1 MGAGASSDGGELE
14 QLVACTYLLGQALAS
29 MSFPD
34 MYRIQDFHAEDAPA
48 LRSARGL
55 AADREN
61 AAREAAQPFD
71 YGSRFN
77 VMVSGERIVLD
88 DVARENPDGWTPLH
102 ACCHSHATTTAALA
116 IVEARAQPGEPR
128 GARGGARAHNAG
140 WTPLHMAAAYGVEP
154 VVAALLDAGADARCR
169 NSLSWTPLHEACHRG
184 FEPISCLGE
193 AARCGFKDIAVLL
206 LEAGAPKDLANGI
219 GWTPLHEA
227 AFYNHVDVVRSL
239 LVYGAD
245 ATLRDAQDALAYHVA
260 SLGSVRDVLEE
271 MGGELCGNQI
281 FNPTSMPSP
290 ADRRRLSPG
299 AAPAPAPDAST
310 PARGGLAAAPPGAP
324 EEFLCAISRAQ
335 RPLAP
340 PHGHAFEAKVIRAW
354 FAKNGSICPLTG
366 QPSSRAAR
374 RAAEAIRDCYRENNA
389 AKLGDGS
396 VDELLAKAPTL
407 RCAVDAWGEKLA
419 GRPWAF
425 AVFSVDGGDGGGRLV
440 PPPRPKRDAWVAE
453 LEATARFFARLDR
466 ERAYQRE
473 EESLVRSAVD
483 DSARTLE
490 ADQRRL
496 EELERLE
503 DLETRRGLAAS
514 ELADE
519 ERRRASA
526 LPDARAML
534 ESALDD
540 ALRHATEAN
549 ALRRGASTE
558 GPRRHAAAAF
568 VAAKRHIVD
577 MPADARPE
585 RDVMDMIDSGSLQC
599 RQAADAPR

>member
-77 VMVSGERIVLD
+77 VMVSGER
-88 DVARENPDGWTPLH
+88 
-102 ACCHSHATTTAALA
+102 
-116 IVEARAQPGEPR
+116 
-128 GARGGARAHNAG
+128 
-140 WTPLHMAAAYGVEP
+140 
-154 VVAALLDAGADARCR
+154 AD
-169 NSLSWTPLHEACHRG
+169 SACHRG
-184 FEPISCLGE
+184 FEPIVRRLLAAPGAAADLGHVPDGDAARRFPFARPPPQSCLGE

-271 MGGELCGNQI
+271 MGGELCGEGAAAPRADRDRI
-281 FNPTSMPSP
+281 AFVFGDAEDPASRVGVAGAPLLAEGKDDDAPSGAAAPRRP

-310 PARGGLAAAPPGAP
+310 PARGGLAAAPPDAP
-324 EEFLCAISRAQ
+324 EEFLCAISR
-335 RPLAP
+335 RVLKEPLASP
-340 PHGHAFEAKVIRAW
+340 YGHVFEAKVIRAW

-366 QPSSRAAR
+366 QPLVES
-374 RAAEAIRDCYRENNA
+374 
-389 AKLGDGS
+389 
-396 VDELLAKAPTL
+396 ELKIH
-407 RCAVDAWGEKLA
+407 DALKTKITNWE
-419 GRPWAF
+419 
-425 AVFSVDGGDGGGRLV
+425 V
-440 PPPRPKRDAWVAE
+440 
-453 LEATARFFARLDR
+453 T
-466 ERAYQRE
+466 
-473 EESLVRSAVD
+473 
-483 DSARTLE
+483 RTL
-490 ADQRRL
+490 ASVS
-496 EELERLE
+496 
-503 DLETRRGLAAS
+503 AAS
-514 ELADE
+514 PEPPAKE
-519 ERRRASA
+519 TAHQH
-526 LPDARAML
+526 
-534 ESALDD
+534 DD
-540 ALRHATEAN
+540 DLYD
-549 ALRRGASTE
+549 
-558 GPRRHAAAAF
+558 F
-568 VAAKRHIVD
+568 
-577 MPADARPE
+577 
-585 RDVMDMIDSGSLQC
+585 
-599 RQAADAPR
+599 

>member
-1 MGAGASSDGGELE
+1 MASLLNDGDDEAPVPQE
-14 QLVACTYLLGQALAS
+14 QRA
-29 MSFPD
+29 
-34 MYRIQDFHAEDAPA
+34 A
-48 LRSARGL
+48 LR
-55 AADREN
+55 
-61 AAREAAQPFD
+61 
-71 YGSRFN
+71 
-77 VMVSGERIVLD
+77 
-88 DVARENPDGWTPLH
+88 
-102 ACCHSHATTTAALA
+102 
-116 IVEARAQPGEPR
+116 
-128 GARGGARAHNAG
+128 
-140 WTPLHMAAAYGVEP
+140 
-154 VVAALLDAGADARCR
+154 
-169 NSLSWTPLHEACHRG
+169 
-184 FEPISCLGE
+184 
-193 AARCGFKDIAVLL
+193 
-206 LEAGAPKDLANGI
+206 
-219 GWTPLHEA
+219 
-227 AFYNHVDVVRSL
+227 
-239 LVYGAD
+239 
-245 ATLRDAQDALAYHVA
+245 
-260 SLGSVRDVLEE
+260 
-271 MGGELCGNQI
+271 
-281 FNPTSMPSP
+281 
-290 ADRRRLSPG
+290 
-299 AAPAPAPDAST
+299 
-310 PARGGLAAAPPGAP
+310 
-324 EEFLCAISRAQ
+324 
-335 RPLAP
+335 
-340 PHGHAFEAKVIRAW
+340 
-354 FAKNGSICPLTG
+354 
-366 QPSSRAAR
+366 
-374 RAAEAIRDCYRENNA
+374 EAIRDCYRENNA

-396 VDELLAKAPTL
+396 VDELLAKYVGQEHLLLRRVRHRYGLVCLRGRLAKRSSAAASDWRDVEVAVRADGEL
-407 RCAVDAWGEKLA
+407 RWADDGGASGRLDARRCAVDAWGEKLA

-440 PPPRPKRDAWVAE
+440 LAAASEAERDAWVAE

-549 ALRRGASTE
+549 ALETRRKHRKAHDAYA
-558 GPRRHAAAAF
+558 RAVAAF

-599 RQAADAPR
+599 RQAADAPRARGARGGGPAAPGDAPAAPDPRRAGRAPRRAAPRPAERREAHPRRGRRPASCPVL

>member
-116 IVEARAQPGEPR
+116 IVEELVRNRASLEARTR
-128 GARGGARAHNAG
+128 RGGPAR
-140 WTPLHMAAAYGVEP
+140 
-154 VVAALLDAGADARCR
+154 
-169 NSLSWTPLHEACHRG
+169 
-184 FEPISCLGE
+184 
-193 AARCGFKDIAVLL
+193 
-206 LEAGAPKDLANGI
+206 APKDLANGI

-281 FNPTSMPSP
+281 FNPTSMRRGRGRAARGPRPHRLRLRRRGGPGEPRRRRRRRAPARRGQGRRRPSGAAASAVEFQRRREAEDETDAAP
-290 ADRRRLSPG
+290 AFLHRGESSASCPPCRRRSGRARRDARRLSEAASSADRRRLSPG

-310 PARGGLAAAPPGAP
+310 PARGGLSAAPSDAP
-324 EEFLCAISRAQ
+324 EEFLCAISR
-335 RPLAP
+335 RVLKEPLASP
-340 PHGHAFEAKVIRAW
+340 YGHAFEAKVIRAW

-366 QPSSRAAR
+366 QPLVES
-374 RAAEAIRDCYRENNA
+374 
-389 AKLGDGS
+389 
-396 VDELLAKAPTL
+396 ELKIH
-407 RCAVDAWGEKLA
+407 DALKTKITNWE
-419 GRPWAF
+419 
-425 AVFSVDGGDGGGRLV
+425 V
-440 PPPRPKRDAWVAE
+440 
-453 LEATARFFARLDR
+453 T
-466 ERAYQRE
+466 
-473 EESLVRSAVD
+473 
-483 DSARTLE
+483 RTL
-490 ADQRRL
+490 ASVS
-496 EELERLE
+496 
-503 DLETRRGLAAS
+503 AAS
-514 ELADE
+514 PEPPAKE
-519 ERRRASA
+519 TAHQH
-526 LPDARAML
+526 
-534 ESALDD
+534 DD
-540 ALRHATEAN
+540 DLYD
-549 ALRRGASTE
+549 
-558 GPRRHAAAAF
+558 F
-568 VAAKRHIVD
+568 
-577 MPADARPE
+577 
-585 RDVMDMIDSGSLQC
+585 
-599 RQAADAPR
+599 